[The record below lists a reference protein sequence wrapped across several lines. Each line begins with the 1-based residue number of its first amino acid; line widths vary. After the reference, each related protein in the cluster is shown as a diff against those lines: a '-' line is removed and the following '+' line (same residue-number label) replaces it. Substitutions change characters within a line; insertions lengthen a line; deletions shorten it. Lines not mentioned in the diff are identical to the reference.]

1 MIEPQTDLAIY
12 RLFLWRCVECGHVAT
27 EINHI
32 ETRASE
38 PGLKNDWR
46 NKVPMCH
53 SCHELY
59 HQDGVDES
67 KINHLKERRAE
78 VLVTMRKQE
87 YL

>member
-38 PGLKNDWR
+38 RGLKNDWR
-46 NKVPMCH
+46 NVPVSVRMTIP
-53 SCHELY
+53 SWTSWRSN
-59 HQDGVDES
+59 QP
-67 KINHLKERRAE
+67 
-78 VLVTMRKQE
+78 
-87 YL
+87 